1 MWVAMMAAMM
11 LPATYP
17 MVRAFV
23 TINRRR
29 RERAAPY
36 VPTAWFVL
44 GYLLAW
50 SVFSIAAAAVQWGL
64 QHAGLLN
71 AMGESLS
78 RTLSGILFLAAGAYQ
93 WTPLKDVCLSR
104 CRSPEGFVLTEWRD
118 GHAGAVVMGLRHGL
132 FCVGCCGALMLLL
145 FAVAV
150 MNLLWVAVLTL
161 LVMAEKLLPPGRAVR
176 HAIGG
181 MLSAIGLWLLLS

>member
-11 LPATYP
+11 LPATWP

-50 SVFSIAAAAVQWGL
+50 SAFSIAAVAVQWGL

-71 AMGESLS
+71 AMGESVS
-78 RTLSGILFLAAGAYQ
+78 RTLSGVLFLAAGAYQ
-93 WTPLKDVCLSR
+93 WTALKDACLSR

-132 FCVGCCGALMLLL
+132 FCVGCCAALMLLL

-161 LVMAEKLLPPGRAVR
+161 LVMAEKLLPAGRMLR
-176 HAIGG
+176 HAIGAALVVAG
-181 MLSAIGLWLLLS
+181 AWFLVA